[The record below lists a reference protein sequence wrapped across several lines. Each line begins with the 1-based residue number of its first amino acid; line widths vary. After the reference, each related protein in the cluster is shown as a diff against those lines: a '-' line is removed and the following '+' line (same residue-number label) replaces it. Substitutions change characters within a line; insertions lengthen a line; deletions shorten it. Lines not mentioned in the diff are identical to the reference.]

1 MTQSHRTKPALR
13 RSWLFLAGAD
23 REALLG
29 GIRSDAD
36 VLVQELETFTPPPR
50 RPEARALSGEV
61 LGRWREAGILSAVRV
76 NPLNNGGMEDLEAV
90 MQHRPDIVMMS
101 FISTPAQVVALDE
114 AVTHYERE
122 YGIPEGTT
130 ELVPNIESTQGL
142 VNTLAIARCSPR
154 ISALLVA
161 TEDMVAD
168 MGARRTRAGHE
179 LDYVRQR
186 FLVECAAVGMPAI
199 DCPYSYSDNEGAE
212 LDMQRSRDMGF
223 RAKAIVNEQFVPVV
237 NRWLTPSAA
246 DRALARRVIQAFD
259 EARSQAGGKR
269 VPAAVVDGF
278 LAEIPDYLA
287 AHRLLARATQFGL
300 E

>member
-1 MTQSHRTKPALR
+1 MLGHWRQS
-13 RSWLFLAGAD
+13 
-23 REALLG
+23 
-29 GIRSDAD
+29 
-36 VLVQELETFTPPPR
+36 
-50 RPEARALSGEV
+50 
-61 LGRWREAGILSAVRV
+61 GILSAVRV
-76 NPLNNGGMEDLEAV
+76 NPLENGGMDDLEAV
-90 MQHRPDIVMMS
+90 MQHRPDIIMMS
-101 FISTPAQVVALDE
+101 FISTPMQVVALDQ
-114 AVTHYERE
+114 AVSHYERE
-122 YGIPEGTT
+122 YGIPEGST

-142 VNTLAIARCSPR
+142 INTMAIAKCSAR

-168 MGARRTRAGHE
+168 LGARRTRAGHE
-179 LDYVRQR
+179 LDYVRSR

-212 LDMQRSRDMGF
+212 LDMERSRDIGF
-223 RAKAIVNEQFVPVV
+223 RAKAIVNAQFVPVV

-259 EARSQAGGKR
+259 EARSQSGGKR

-287 AHRLLARATQFGL
+287 AHRLLARAAQFGL